1 MDERSEF
8 SIGKALRQNL
18 PSYAR
23 KLPFVARIVPFL
35 SDQHG
40 GKFKVVIGD
49 NIQSLEQKTQSN
61 FDIEMKFLHG
71 ELLSKT
77 PTSNWGND
85 R

>member
-1 MDERSEF
+1 MQENCHSMQESF
-8 SIGKALRQNL
+8 LFCQISIGE
-18 PSYAR
+18 
-23 KLPFVARIVPFL
+23 
-35 SDQHG
+35 
-40 GKFKVVIGD
+40 KFKVVIGD